1 MVERPLSGDSR
12 ERASEMMVKDAL
24 RILNDLPLE
33 AEICAQWYEKEDMVM
48 GDEPIS
54 DELWSEAL
62 NVMDKWECSDLRE
75 LLQEALFQAKKNLGE
90 KV

>member
-24 RILNDLPLE
+24 TILNNLPLE
-33 AEICAQWYEKEDMVM
+33 AEICAQWYEKEDMVRS
-48 GDEPIS
+48 DEPIS
-54 DELWSEAL
+54 DEIWSEAL
-62 NVMDKWECSDLRE
+62 RIMDKWECSDLRE
-75 LLQEALFQAKKNLGE
+75 LLDEALLQAKRNLKE

>member
-1 MVERPLSGDSR
+1 MK
-12 ERASEMMVKDAL
+12 VKNAL
-24 RILNDLPLE
+24 ELLNDLPLE

-62 NVMDKWECSDLRE
+62 GIMDKWECSDLRE
-75 LLQEALFQAKKNLGE
+75 LLDEALLQAERNIKE

>member
-12 ERASEMMVKDAL
+12 ERASEMRVKNAL

-33 AEICAQWYEKEDMVM
+33 AEICAQWYEKEDMVRS
-48 GDEPIS
+48 DEPIP
-54 DELWSEAL
+54 DEVWSEAL
-62 NVMDKWECSDLRE
+62 RIMDKWECSDLRE
-75 LLQEALFQAKKNLGE
+75 LLDEALLQAKRNLKK

>member
-1 MVERPLSGDSR
+1 
-12 ERASEMMVKDAL
+12 
-24 RILNDLPLE
+24 
-33 AEICAQWYEKEDMVM
+33 MVM

-75 LLQEALFQAKKNLGE
+75 LLQEALFQAKKNLGG

>member
-33 AEICAQWYEKEDMVM
+33 AEICAQWYEKEDMVRS
-48 GDEPIS
+48 DEPIS
-54 DELWSEAL
+54 DEIWSEAL
-62 NVMDKWECSDLRE
+62 RIMDKWECSDLRE
-75 LLQEALFQAKKNLGE
+75 LLDEALLQAKRNSKE

>member
-1 MVERPLSGDSR
+1 
-12 ERASEMMVKDAL
+12 MMVKDAL

-33 AEICAQWYEKEDMVM
+33 AEICAQWYEKEDMVRS
-48 GDEPIS
+48 DEPIS

-62 NVMDKWECSDLRE
+62 RIMDKWECSDLRD
-75 LLQEALFQAKKNLGE
+75 LLDEALLKAEKNLKE

>member
-1 MVERPLSGDSR
+1 MK
-12 ERASEMMVKDAL
+12 VKNAL
-24 RILNDLPLE
+24 ELLNDLPLE

-48 GDEPIS
+48 SDEPIS

-75 LLQEALFQAKKNLGE
+75 LLQEALFQAKRNL
-90 KV
+90 KVKV